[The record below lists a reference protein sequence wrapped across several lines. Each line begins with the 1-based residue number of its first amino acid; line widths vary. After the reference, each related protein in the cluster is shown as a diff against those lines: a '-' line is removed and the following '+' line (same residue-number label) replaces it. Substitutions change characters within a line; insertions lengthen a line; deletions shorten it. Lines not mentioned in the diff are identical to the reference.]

1 MSKAVI
7 ALAILAIV
15 GAQNA
20 GTLTDDNIVASWAI
34 STSTS
39 TVIFS
44 LTVSNSTSGFKPYY
58 ALGIRNG
65 TATGLQGAEYGYV
78 TVEGDSASL
87 STKITTDSSNTP
99 EDDDIAVAGTSARI
113 STDDNGNTFL
123 TATWTRDFDESN
135 SDITLTEGGKLD
147 IIIVQSDNADFSG
160 ATYSETEVDFS
171 NDYSGEADDNAISI
185 ALSFALV
192 GLLNLF

>member
-15 GAQNA
+15 GAQYSGY
-20 GTLTDDNIVASWAI
+20 GTLTDGDITAYWNVGDSTAI
-34 STSTS
+34 FVLVVNTTSTLKS
-39 TVIFS
+39 
-44 LTVSNSTSGFKPYY
+44 YY

-78 TVEGDSASL
+78 AVDGSSATL
-87 STKITTDSSNTP
+87 TTKITTNSSSVP
-99 EDDDIAVAGTSARI
+99 ADDDLTVTGTSTSITTADGA
-113 STDDNGNTFL
+113 SVL
-123 TATWTRDFDESN
+123 TASWTRNLEDSN
-135 SDITLTEGGKLD
+135 SDLTLTEGDKLEV
-147 IIIVQSDNADFSG
+147 IIVESDNADFSG
-160 ATYSETEVDFS
+160 ATYSETEVTFS
-171 NDYSGEADDNAISI
+171 NTYSGEADDNAISI

>member
-15 GAQNA
+15 GVQAQTG
-20 GTLTDDNIVASWAI
+20 GTLTDGDITASWTIA
-34 STSTS
+34 TS
-39 TVIFS
+39 TVSFT
-44 LTVSNSTSGFKPYY
+44 LTVSTTSDLKSYY

-78 TVEGDSASL
+78 AVDGSSATL
-87 STKITTDSSNTP
+87 STKITTNSSSAP
-99 EDDDIAVAGTSARI
+99 ADDDLAVTGTGTSITTVDGA
-113 STDDNGNTFL
+113 SVLAAG
-123 TATWTRDFDESN
+123 WTRNLEDSN
-135 SDITLTEGGKLD
+135 SDLTLTEGDKLEV
-147 IIIVQSDNADFSG
+147 IIVQSDNADFSG
-160 ATYSETEVDFS
+160 ATYSETEVTFS
-171 NDYSGEADDNAISI
+171 NTYSGEADDNAISI

>member
-15 GAQNA
+15 GVQGK
-20 GTLTDDNIVASWAI
+20 GTLTDGDITAEWDI

-39 TVIFS
+39 TVSFTLS
-44 LTVSNSTSGFKPYY
+44 VTTSDLKNYY

-78 TVEGDSASL
+78 TVDGDSASL
-87 STKITTDSSNTP
+87 STKITSNSSSTLENH
-99 EDDDIAVAGTSARI
+99 DIAVTGIGAGVATVE
-113 STDDNGNTFL
+113 GNSVL

-147 IIIVQSDNADFSG
+147 VIIVQSDNADFSD

-171 NDYSGEADDNAISI
+171 NTYSGEADDNAISI